1 MAAFFYMMVP
11 IVFVMMTRL
20 VWSKMNIAGLP
31 AASGDNLD
39 IGNGEVGDF
48 HVHI

>member
-1 MAAFFYMMVP
+1 MAAFFVYNG
-11 IVFVMMTRL
+11 IVFVTMTRL